1 MWRFWWTHAC
11 IFTWYVNWY
20 QRNAVFQTS
29 RLSFGGHDHYSL
41 NLLPVQKLMFR
52 SWTCTSSPL
61 CFRWCSREHKLKT
74 RTYNGLRINYSE
86 KKYLPDVFTRTIS
99 VLWNGFDS
107 FIRQVDYSLYKL
119 CVLDCFELPLLN
131 IKLTYGFSLWWSLKA
146 DENTCHCKNEVCI
159 WR

>member
-1 MWRFWWTHAC
+1 MWRFWWTHAR

-20 QRNAVFQTS
+20 QRNGVFQTS

-86 KKYLPDVFTRTIS
+86 KYLPDVFTRTIS

-131 IKLTYGFSLWWSLKA
+131 IKLTYGCSLWWSLKA
-146 DENTCHCKNEVCI
+146 DENTCHCKNELCS